1 MSTMST
7 SIDQRNELANN
18 YVESIQVGLCK
29 KLKECGALVSGGST
43 FNIRFGR
50 EMDSNQ
56 DIDVFIHPSKVRQ
69 LIKFFKKSEWTFHL
83 APTLSTNK
91 YFFLENK
98 IVSLVTMHLE
108 TYDVRKSVDIVIV
121 DPELS
126 PQYVVCHFDLS
137 CCMYVFDGERFFFAS
152 LPVLETL
159 LDQNPPQ
166 VRVMKNYEKHI
177 EKGTKK
183 TMKRIEKYESRLKTL
198 FPNYVEINFDTM
210 EYGPQCENKEVSPLS
225 KIYLK
230 CQSWIGWKDRI
241 EIMNEKNFKSNN
253 REDWIMEYR
262 NTVGILDT
270 IEDIWPSIFL
280 KHSESRQEEWG
291 FFVLTQKDTFST
303 YLLFVLLQ
311 LIPPER
317 WNTKNG
323 FPSYEARTEMLE
335 MYTWMS
341 KERMDSK
348 YKSSKIRLF
357 ESLMTFLSTGF
368 LPVDI
373 QSFQESVKKEM
384 KVLRGKNTQLIKMTP
399 ECVSCLDREDTRR
412 LVGRSAS
419 FHSFFLSPLVLPTW
433 YSIPI
438 IVGEN
443 SFTCRR
449 RNEMCHVCNDDL
461 ILYHFKSPL
470 QNKEPEVNQ
479 RLYTYD
485 VLYTH
490 SSEDW
495 YWEGNTH
502 KYIIKWPASYPHRR
516 FCHFLSERGE
526 RSDSVFILPPCQWI
540 VTDVSKE
547 DTHGGT
553 LTFVTIEPVELYLYH
568 APDVQPDLPLRH
580 KEEFRTKYFDIFCD
594 DEKVRYDELFFYMC
608 KKIVM
613 REKGRMIRE
622 EIVVL
627 EKEIN
632 NQFHVS
638 GSLTI
643 TLLPEFE

>member
-1 MSTMST
+1 MSTM
-7 SIDQRNELANN
+7 SIDQRNDLAKT
-18 YVESIQVGLCK
+18 YVESIQVGLCE

-198 FPNYVEINFDTM
+198 FPNYLKLDVQSM
-210 EYGPQCENKEVSPLS
+210 EYGPQCNDRDVKPLS

-230 CQSWIGWKDRI
+230 CQSWIGWKNRL
-241 EIMNEKNFKSNN
+241 EIINDTKFKSNK
-253 REDWIMEYR
+253 REDWIMEDR
-262 NTVGILDT
+262 NRVGILDT
-270 IEDIWPSIFL
+270 IADIWPSIFL
-280 KHSESRQEEWG
+280 KHSESRQEEWAM
-291 FFVLTQKDTFST
+291 FVLSQKDTLST

-311 LIPPER
+311 LIPLEH

-323 FPSYEARTEMLE
+323 FPSYETRSKMLK
-335 MYTWMS
+335 MYRSMGNQ
-341 KERMDSK
+341 RMDGK
-348 YKSSKIRLF
+348 YMSSKIRLF
-357 ESLMTFLSTGF
+357 NSLSTFLSTDF

-384 KVLRGKNTQLIKMTP
+384 KVLRGETKQLIKMTP
-399 ECVSCLDREDTRR
+399 ECVSCLNQEDTRG

-419 FHSFFLSPLVLPTW
+419 FHSFFLSPLIFPTFIMEKD
-433 YSIPI
+433 SCLQ
-438 IVGEN
+438 
-443 SFTCRR
+443 T
-449 RNEMCHVCNDDL
+449 RNDMCHVCNEEL

-479 RLYTYD
+479 LLYTYD

-495 YWEGNTH
+495 YWKGNTH
-502 KYIIKWPASYPHRR
+502 KYIIKWPASFPYRK
-516 FCHFLSERGE
+516 FCHYLEKRGE

-547 DTHGGT
+547 DTHGGLAT
-553 LTFVTIEPVELYLYH
+553 LTYVTIEPVELYLYH

-594 DEKVRYDELFFYMC
+594 EESVEYDNLFQYMC

-613 REKGRMIRE
+613 REKGRIIRE
-622 EIVVL
+622 EMVVL

-632 NQFHVS
+632 NRFHVS
-638 GSLTI
+638 GSLSI